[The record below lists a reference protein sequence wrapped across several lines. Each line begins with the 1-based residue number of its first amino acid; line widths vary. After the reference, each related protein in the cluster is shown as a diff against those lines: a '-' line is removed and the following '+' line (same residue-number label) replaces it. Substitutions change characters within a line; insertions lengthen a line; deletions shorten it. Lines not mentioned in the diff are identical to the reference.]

1 MSLELIIFDCDG
13 VILESVD
20 AKTRAFGRVGAEF
33 GQEAADRLVLYHTMH
48 GGVSRSEKFAW
59 LFREFMGR
67 EITEV
72 ENIALCDRFASYC
85 LEEVCRSEL
94 VPGIMDVLTAWKGRV
109 PMYVASGTPHEELS
123 QVLERSGLA
132 SFFDGMYGFPPGK
145 ADLLRLILEKS
156 GASPSSTV
164 MIGDSATDQ
173 HAAEAV
179 NALFYGRGEYFRHS
193 GYPWH
198 DDLTRLSAYLEELF
212 NAE

>member
-1 MSLELIIFDCDG
+1 MSLELIVFDCDG

-33 GQEAADRLVLYHTMH
+33 GQEAADRLVLFHTLH

-59 LFREFMGR
+59 LYRECLGR
-67 EITEV
+67 DITGEENEI
-72 ENIALCDRFASYC
+72 LCDRFASYC
-85 LEEVCRSEL
+85 LEEVFQSAL
-94 VPGIMDVLTAWKGRV
+94 VPGIMDVLGAWKGRV
-109 PMYVASGTPHEELS
+109 PMYVASGTPHDELD
-123 QVLERSGLA
+123 QVLEQNGLA
-132 SFFDGMYGFPPGK
+132 AFFDGIYGFPPGK
-145 ADLLRLILEKS
+145 TDLLRLIVKKS

-179 NALFYGRGEYFRHS
+179 HTLFYGRGEFFRHS

-198 DDLTRLSAYLEELF
+198 HDLTRLSAYLEALYD
-212 NAE
+212 AP